1 MTTVRWISIS
11 VYLVLKCWTVFAVQ
25 GFKLR
30 RKSRDPAKEIAEW
43 YKIKGL
49 VSKPKGMYSIVTC
62 VCVDMYIL
70 MLQKESREK
79 SKASS
84 YQESTLRL

>member
-1 MTTVRWISIS
+1 M
-11 VYLVLKCWTVFAVQ
+11 FAVQ

-62 VCVDMYIL
+62 VCVHMYIL
-70 MLQKESREK
+70 MLQREGREK
-79 SKASS
+79 SKAITRNQLQGS
-84 YQESTLRL
+84 RLSCQSFYH